1 MLKVNELTVTYGP
14 HRALTDVSIHADEGE
29 IVVVIGAN
37 GAGKSTLLNTI
48 VGLIK
53 PIKGEIKFKGERIDP
68 LPPYKIVEKG
78 VSLVPEGRRVFPK
91 LTVLENLELGAYTKR
106 ARQKKNEN
114 LEFVFKLFPRLKE
127 RKHQKAG
134 TLSGGERQML
144 AIGRALMSDPELL
157 LLDEPSLG
165 LAPKIVLEIFNVL
178 KELKEYGITIL
189 LVEQHAYKALTIAD
203 RGYVLENGRIT
214 LSGTG
219 QELLNNEYVKSAY
232 LGI

>member
-178 KELKEYGITIL
+178 KELKKYGITIL